1 MKKYKIDL
9 ALSAVVVGLGLAAN
23 AASYVWTGAANDG
36 NKWVTKENW
45 TVGGDPATSIPG
57 SASGDSVTFPD
68 LEDVEGGAVVID
80 LAGMAK
86 IKTVTFNGMSTP
98 YQLGTDSTQYL
109 KLESGATV
117 QVSSGVGVDQK
128 VLCFQTI
135 AGGEITVRNDSSAKF
150 TFGDLRK
157 VNNTG
162 NPTYKFYGAG
172 TIEMDG
178 TTSFDQVSNFSFY
191 NTGRFI
197 LGDKSTATGSRIL
210 QLSIYSISGA
220 KHEIEIPQGRY
231 LNTTGGGWSSLIAD
245 VYENARIYGPGTIL
259 ARYHFNCN
267 TVREQEYSGSFRV
280 SSGKTLKIESFIKR
294 SGSMTPWGGP
304 GLFGAGTLYLC
315 SSNSLPGDARIHDAG
330 GTLAVDKIGLKG
342 CAIDESNLGTGVAIR
357 FTQSGTLE
365 YRGKTGETT
374 DRDFVVSNASA
385 RVTMTLANAGGG
397 TLVWQGQAKQMYS
410 AAESQGA
417 NVRLNAKT
425 APIIFD
431 GSFEEGKDWNLEIAG
446 ANVVRLTK
454 DLGELYPNIP
464 VVLVGGTLELSND
477 VSFTSALQSSASGS
491 KLKIAENCDR
501 TLKSLPVVVDG
512 SASLDIVVPDS
523 SSLSIEGKSL
533 MRLAGNITVNG
544 SAAKLDAD
552 GKVVVDTATYSTKVW
567 ISSNGGTWS
576 VESNWENGEVPGEYD
591 SVVITNEPTSS
602 TASYEIT
609 LDQPVSLEGLKSRTM
624 NGGSQKLSGTKTL
637 TLGSGGYIAVTNTA
651 KTANGHGDFDG
662 GPLDFN
668 VPLHL
673 MTSQR
678 WLLGSRRGWG
688 ATSGDSASYFYKDIS
703 SEPGINWQLLGYA
716 RYLFQ
721 TGSSENFKGTATV
734 GTFINFYGTNQF
746 HRLGTKGIT
755 MYNRVLTDEE
765 AVAAGTTRL
774 SPGLTYRFLKN
785 EYEAT
790 VTTPIAI
797 DINAAVNGSR
807 TGWSYEYAPICMH
820 IDESSQQGEPHVLT
834 FTGGLSG
841 SFSGS
846 SLLFSQSVSAYQPVA
861 ASHGYYPDDQRIV
874 LAGDSSGLSSETAVR
889 TSTMIELAH
898 PHALGRNNSRNVAC
912 GADGYWGNQ
921 RFSTVQGVSLRPGL
935 SMSGTVSAGATSDTN
950 GAQNRNA
957 YMQVG
962 SAATPFSDDATTALF
977 SGAVTGGQGFRLRL
991 SAAEGTEAR
1000 FTGKVT
1006 ASVVSAVIN
1015 RGGGDHLDLV
1025 GGGDITLV
1033 NSSND
1038 IGTNLCVRSG
1048 RLVLEKN
1055 GAAGTKPIWLG
1066 GYVPTLAETEEVRCV
1081 NANADFS
1088 VGISDVTKD
1097 SKTIKGKRLTISGSN
1112 VPVIDG
1118 VTVEAGDYV
1127 LVNRP
1132 LATSANGIW
1141 KVTDN
1146 PKVWERPDEIDEP
1159 DDIVGKVG
1167 LRVKVSEGT
1176 RFGGKAF
1183 MLVYDPC
1190 CWRTAASQY
1199 VAANDHFATGNCV
1212 PVFHQE
1218 NSAEP
1223 NVAVL
1228 TGVDGLVLTC
1238 GIDVTDNAS
1247 SGASVIGS
1255 KIEGSTTGFSGAIN
1269 LAKDVTLGAAADST
1283 VRFTGTISG
1292 NGDIIGGG
1300 EGVSD
1305 ISGATVSIAA
1315 DNGFVFKSGT
1325 LKADSSQLENR
1336 SLTWKRSVVDEVE
1349 TTGVLAVDGAL
1360 DFTSLT
1366 CDFSSFAV
1374 SRADGEDRTIAR
1386 KLAVAT
1392 ATGEI
1397 TLPTGQSMP
1406 DRWTLTAENGTVY
1419 ANYTPVGTVILLR

>member
-1 MKKYKIDL
+1 MKKYKIDM
-9 ALSAVVVGLGLAAN
+9 ALCAVVVGLGLAAN
-23 AASYVWTGAANDG
+23 AASYVWSGAANDG
-36 NKWVTKENW
+36 NKWTTPENW
-45 TVGGDPATSIPG
+45 TVGGKPATSVPG
-57 SASGDSVTFPD
+57 SASGDSVIFQD
-68 LEDVEGGAVVID
+68 LNAVEGGAVVID
-80 LAGMAK
+80 LAGMTQ
-86 IKTVTFNGMSTP
+86 IKTVTFNGMLTP
-98 YQLGTDSTQYL
+98 YQLGTNSTQYL

-117 QVSSGVGVDQK
+117 QVSSGVTVDQK

-135 AGGEITVRNDSSAKF
+135 AGGAITVRNDSSAKF

-157 VNNTG
+157 TGG

-178 TTSFDQVSNFSFY
+178 TTTFDQVSNFSFY
-191 NTGRFI
+191 NTGLFI
-197 LGDKSTATGSRIL
+197 LGDKSTASDSRIL

-220 KHEIEIPQGRY
+220 THKIEIPQGRY

-245 VYENARIYGPGTIL
+245 AQENTRIYGPGIIV
-259 ARYHFNCN
+259 ARYHFNCS
-267 TVREQEYSGSFRV
+267 TKESQEYSANFQV
-280 SSGKTLKIESFIKR
+280 SSGKTLTIESYIRYR
-294 SGSMTPWGGP
+294 SGDMAPWGGP
-304 GLFGAGTLYLC
+304 GVFGAGTLYLC
-315 SSNSLPGDARIHDAG
+315 SSNNLPGQARIHGAG
-330 GTLAVDKIGLKG
+330 GTLAVDKIGMKH
-342 CAIDESNLGTGVAIR
+342 CQPDESNLGTGDGIR
-357 FTQSGTLE
+357 FMQSGTLE
-365 YRGKTGETT
+365 YRGEGPETT
-374 DRDFVVSNASA
+374 DRDLVISNNTFKVIA
-385 RVTMTLANAGGG
+385 TLANAGGD
-397 TLVWQGQAKQMYS
+397 TLTWTGRLLHMFTAQEGHGGRLRLQASKS
-410 AAESQGA
+410 
-417 NVRLNAKT
+417 
-425 APIIFD
+425 PIVFD
-431 GSFEEGKDWNLEIAG
+431 GSFEEGKPWELEIAG
-446 ANVVRLTK
+446 SSEVRLTY
-454 DLGELYPNIP
+454 DLGATRDDIP
-464 VVLVGGTLELSND
+464 IILNGGTLAVSAD
-477 VSFTSALQSSASGS
+477 VDCSSRIQVAGAGSAI
-491 KLKIAENCDR
+491 KVAENCDYELDAIPSIVDG
-501 TLKSLPVVVDG
+501 TANLNIVLPESSSLKIKGKSTTRLDNINVNGNPAKLDENGKVVRDLATYATKTWISVTNGGRWSEDDNWLDASLPVD
-512 SASLDIVVPDS
+512 
-523 SSLSIEGKSL
+523 
-533 MRLAGNITVNG
+533 
-544 SAAKLDAD
+544 
-552 GKVVVDTATYSTKVW
+552 
-567 ISSNGGTWS
+567 
-576 VESNWENGEVPGEYD
+576 YD
-591 SVVITNEPTSS
+591 SVVVSNSFNSSPTY
-602 TASYEIT
+602 TIT
-609 LDQPVSLEGLKSRTM
+609 LDQPAKVQGI
-624 NGGSQKLSGTKTL
+624 KTL
-637 TLGSGGYIAVTNTA
+637 TTNSGRQTISGSETLTLAAGGYIAHTNMT
-651 KTANGHGDFDG
+651 TTSSGHTGYDG
-662 GPLDFN
+662 GPLDFD

-673 MTSQR
+673 ESSQR
-678 WLLGSRRGWG
+678 WLLGSKRGWG
-688 ATSGDSASYFYKDIS
+688 ATDSASVRNFTKDIS
-703 SEPGINWQLLGYA
+703 SEVDINWQLLGYA
-716 RYLFQ
+716 RYLFK

-846 SLLFSQSVSAYQPVA
+846 SLLFSQSVSAYQPVT

-898 PHALGRNNSRNVAC
+898 PHALGRNNSRNVIC

-935 SMSGTVSAGATSDTN
+935 SMSGTVSAGPTSDTN

-962 SAATPFSDDATTALF
+962 SAATSSSDGATTALF

-1033 NSSND
+1033 NSSNS

-1066 GYVPTLAETEEVRCV
+1066 GFVPTLAETKEVRCV
-1081 NANADFS
+1081 NANVDFS
-1088 VGISDVTKD
+1088 VGISDVTEG

-1118 VTVEAGDYV
+1118 VTVVAGDYV

-1132 LATSANGIW
+1132 AATSENGIW

-1167 LRVKVSEGT
+1167 LRVKVKEGK

-1190 CWRTAASQY
+1190 CWRTSAEQY
-1199 VAANDHFATGNCV
+1199 KAENDHFATGNCV

-1218 NSAEP
+1218 NAAEP

-1228 TGVDGLVLTC
+1228 TGVDGLTLTC

-1247 SGASVIGS
+1247 TGVSVIGS
-1255 KIEGSTTGFSGAIN
+1255 KIEGSTTGFSGAIR
-1269 LAKDVTLGAAADST
+1269 LSKDVTLAAAKNST
-1283 VRFTGTISG
+1283 VNFIGTISG

-1305 ISGATVSIAA
+1305 ISGAMVSIAD

-1325 LKADSSQLENR
+1325 LKAAVSQFENR
-1336 SLTWKRSVVDEVE
+1336 KLTWKRNVIDDVE

-1360 DFTSLT
+1360 DFTSLD
-1366 CDFSSFAV
+1366 CDFSSFEL
-1374 SRADGEDRTIAR
+1374 SRTAGDDRRSER
-1386 KLAVAT
+1386 KWCIAT
-1392 ATGEI
+1392 ATGAI
-1397 TLPTGQSMP
+1397 TLPSGLKMP
-1406 DRWTLTAENGTVY
+1406 QGWTLTAENGTVY